1 MSQFDQSIT
10 LPSGVQLKNR
20 LMLSPMTTQLSFFNG
35 VITEDEITYYKQRSK
50 GLGAV
55 ITGAANVQDIGKGW
69 PGELSIAHDEMI
81 PRLSE
86 LAKAIQGEGAKAIIQ
101 IFHGGR
107 MTSRATLSGE
117 QPVSASAV
125 AAKRPDAETPRA
137 MSEEEIV
144 ETIQAFGKATRR
156 AIESGFDGIE
166 LHGAN
171 TYLIQQFFSPHSN
184 RRTDHWGGS
193 VEKRMNFGLAVVQAA
208 HRAIAKY
215 AGDHFM
221 LGYRISPEE
230 IEEPGIR
237 LADTLQF
244 IDELADQPLDYLH
257 VSMGNVWRK
266 SLNDDSEKRPTI
278 LRIKKQVHNRLPI
291 IGVGSVETTA
301 DAEKVMDEG
310 IDFVALG
317 RESLREPQW
326 VEKVARGHEDAI
338 RYQVDSDAL
347 DELGLNPALM
357 DFLGQIGT
365 DLRFIGADREK
376 RSGDSVV
383 FDR

>member
-86 LAKAIQGEGAKAIIQ
+86 LAKAIQGDGAKAIVQ

-125 AAKRPDAETPRA
+125 AAERPDAETPRA
-137 MSEEEIV
+137 LSENEIK
-144 ETIQAFGKATRR
+144 ETIQAFGEATRR

-184 RRTDHWGGS
+184 RREDQWGGS
-193 VEKRMNFGLAVVQAA
+193 LENR
-208 HRAIAKY
+208 
-215 AGDHFM
+215 
-221 LGYRISPEE
+221 YR
-230 IEEPGIR
+230 
-237 LADTLQF
+237 F
-244 IDELADQPLDYLH
+244 IDELLTTVFSTVEKYAKKPFIVGYRFSPEEYETPGIRFEDTIWLLERLRETKLDYLH
-257 VSMGNVWRK
+257 V
-266 SLNDDSEKRPTI
+266 
-278 LRIKKQVHNRLPI
+278 H
-291 IGVGSVETTA
+291 
-301 DAEKVMDEG
+301 
-310 IDFVALG
+310 
-317 RESLREPQW
+317 
-326 VEKVARGHEDAI
+326 
-338 RYQVDSDAL
+338 
-347 DELGLNPALM
+347 
-357 DFLGQIGT
+357 
-365 DLRFIGADREK
+365 
-376 RSGDSVV
+376 
-383 FDR
+383 

>member
-86 LAKAIQGEGAKAIIQ
+86 LAKAIQGDGAKAIVQ

-107 MTSRATLSGE
+107 MTSRATLFGE

-125 AAKRPDAETPRA
+125 AAERPDAETPRA
-137 MSEEEIV
+137 LSENEIK
-144 ETIQAFGKATRR
+144 ETIQAFGEATRR

-184 RRTDHWGGS
+184 RREDQWGGS
-193 VEKRMNFGLAVVQAA
+193 LENR
-208 HRAIAKY
+208 
-215 AGDHFM
+215 
-221 LGYRISPEE
+221 YR
-230 IEEPGIR
+230 
-237 LADTLQF
+237 F
-244 IDELADQPLDYLH
+244 IDELLTTVFSTVEKYAKTIHRRYRFSPEEYETPGIRFEDTIWLLERLRETKLDYLH
-257 VSMGNVWRK
+257 VS
-266 SLNDDSEKRPTI
+266 LNAYDRRACSDKYSDQSILEAVHDTI
-278 LRIKKQVHNRLPI
+278 QGKIPL
-291 IGVGSVETTA
+291 IGVGGIRTA
-301 DAEKVMDEG
+301 RCRASTEICRTCSNWTAMIVDPDWAEKLLENREDE
-310 IDFVALG
+310 FVTKPLKKHIK
-317 RESLREPQW
+317 SF
-326 VEKVARGHEDAI
+326 I
-338 RYQVDSDAL
+338 CQVHYIIS
-347 DELGLNPALM
+347 
-357 DFLGQIGT
+357 
-365 DLRFIGADREK
+365 
-376 RSGDSVV
+376 
-383 FDR
+383 